1 MLMTKATH
9 TKKIRLIL
17 LFLARLS
24 WSVGLATETSS
35 LFDVISLEAI
45 DHFNG
50 VRKLVL
56 KQTFN
61 KLSCAFT
68 RPLKNNWFKSIC
80 QIYQKQLQQNL
91 FLDLK
96 IFWDH
101 SIFFAGRKKLQ
112 GLVWLNI
119 FKLVE
124 DVAVVVV
131 ADAAVVVDAVVDVV
145 VDDVADVAVDVVV
158 AAVNVDVVVV
168 AFSCC
173 VFWSK
178 VFLETKCWECK
189 YFKGCGVGR
198 VGLCA
203 LRYNETNFSRSSIFF
218 SWLFLDRGFF
228 IRYKYHTKL
237 LHEVVCLSHLR
248 AVGLTSSV
256 DRIPL

>member
-1 MLMTKATH
+1 MTKATH

-96 IFWDH
+96 KFWDH
-101 SIFFAGRKKLQ
+101 SIFFCWQKK
-112 GLVWLNI
+112 NY
-119 FKLVE
+119 K
-124 DVAVVVV
+124 D
-131 ADAAVVVDAVVDVV
+131 
-145 VDDVADVAVDVVV
+145 
-158 AAVNVDVVVV
+158 
-168 AFSCC
+168 
-173 VFWSK
+173 
-178 VFLETKCWECK
+178 
-189 YFKGCGVGR
+189 
-198 VGLCA
+198 
-203 LRYNETNFSRSSIFF
+203 
-218 SWLFLDRGFF
+218 LFD
-228 IRYKYHTKL
+228 
-237 LHEVVCLSHLR
+237 
-248 AVGLTSSV
+248 
-256 DRIPL
+256 

>member
-24 WSVGLATETSS
+24 WFVGLATETSS

-45 DHFNG
+45 DHFYG

-145 VDDVADVAVDVVV
+145 VDDVAGVAVDVVV
-158 AAVNVDVVVV
+158 AAVTVDVVVV